1 MEMLKVLFLQSPQ
14 PKPSQTLVFCPPWN
28 GKSSCGNVFLKVME
42 KGPSNHI
49 NRAETRPNLLK
60 KAKQD
65 RAVPCVGLSVAS
77 DLNLAVWSLFIISH
91 LVGGITDQNS
101 GNPHRV
107 QPVFNVLLC
116 FAKSSWEEHVEQL
129 KTVELLDL
137 VAWELI

>member
-42 KGPSNHI
+42 KGPSSHI
-49 NRAETRPNLLK
+49 NRAETRPNVLK

-77 DLNLAVWSLFIISH
+77 DLNLAVWSLFISH